1 LGSWL
6 RGQIEPKLVH
16 GLIISVAPPPRP
28 CGARSSGS
36 QSAASGGLRLSAARP
51 QPYPH
56 SGAASAGP
64 CSVIILARGTRNSYS
79 HHSGHPA
86 GPPLSSQPPQSA
98 AEPAHQGQSP
108 APQRAT
114 ESPIHQHPN
123 LISCRESSG
132 NLDRKN
138 STRWFTYFRTRPLFG
153 TLMKTDGQEIGI
165 DRGK

>member
-98 AEPAHQGQSP
+98 AEPAHQAASASKGNRIADSSTP
-108 APQRAT
+108 ESDIVPRVLGESRPQK
-114 ESPIHQHPN
+114 QHP
-123 LISCRESSG
+123 LVH
-132 NLDRKN
+132 
-138 STRWFTYFRTRPLFG
+138 LFPNEAFVRHV
-153 TLMKTDGQEIGI
+153 DENRRAR
-165 DRGK
+165 DWNR